1 MSDRDADLT
10 IELLD
15 SLLYSSPHTRATRT
29 LGIAWDVITLP
40 NKKDH
45 VSLYLSHGVVI
56 AKVTHRITESQTLSN
71 PLSTGMELSSNL

>member
-15 SLLYSSPHTRATRT
+15 SLLYSSPHTRSTRT
-29 LGIAWDVITLP
+29 LGITWNDITLP

-56 AKVTHRITESQTLSN
+56 AKVTGRVTESQTL
-71 PLSTGMELSSNL
+71 